1 VTDSFPR
8 LAART
13 GRFTLGVPRSIAVA
27 ADGSKVWFVRTP
39 DGVTRTGLFYEFD
52 VQTGQETL
60 LVDPR
65 SLLDGD
71 EALSPEER
79 ARRERSRESG
89 AGIIDFSVDDTGRWA
104 AFALSGQVWAVHL
117 GARAAT
123 ALPTLGAAIDPHV
136 DPTGRHIAYVSG
148 RALRVISVSGRDDRA
163 LVEPESDTGAWG
175 LAEFIAAEELSRYR
189 GFWWAPDGRSL
200 LVEHHDEASVQ
211 VWHVADP
218 ADPAAPATEH
228 RYPVAGSPNAEV
240 GLWHVDL
247 DGNRTEIQWDRAEF
261 EYLTSVVWNA
271 HGAPVI
277 QVLSRDQRRAQIL
290 TVEVETGTTTVVREL
305 RDTAWLD
312 VTSAPRFADGGRLIS
327 IEDQPGRRRLVV
339 NGEATGDAA
348 WQVRHLV
355 AIRPEG
361 VIVTVSQEP
370 TDVQLVRFGF
380 DGTTEAL
387 TEGSAVHSAVAGG
400 TTLVVVRSELDQPVT
415 SVEVRSEHG
424 THAIASVSEPAPF
437 VPAVQ
442 ILFAGPE
449 RIRTAVLFPDGH
461 RPGSQRLPVLMN
473 PYGGPH
479 AQRVLSS
486 GRMFL
491 EPQWLAN
498 EGYCVVVADGRGTP
512 GRDPEWERA
521 VLNDLATPVLDDQVT
536 ALHAVAEEFPDDV
549 DLDRVG
555 IMGWSFGGYLAALAV
570 LRRPDV
576 FHAAVAGAPVTD
588 WRLYDTAY
596 SERYLGDPTGNAS
609 AYEATSL
616 LPLASGLS
624 RPLLLI
630 HGLADD
636 NVFAAHTLQLSA
648 ALTAAGR
655 PHDVLP
661 LSGITHMASQETVA
675 EGLATLQAAYLAEH
689 LQSGHR

>member
-8 LAART
+8 LSART
-13 GRFTLGVPRSIAVA
+13 GRFTLGVPRSFAVA

-39 DGVTRTGLFYEFD
+39 DGVTRTGLLYELD
-52 VQTGQETL
+52 VHTGKESL

-123 ALPTLGAAIDPHV
+123 ALATPGAAIDPHV

-148 RALRVISVSGRDDRA
+148 RALRVVPVSGRDDRA
-163 LVEPESDTGAWG
+163 LVEPESGTEARG
-175 LAEFIAAEELSRYR
+175 LAVLIAAEELSRYR

-200 LVEHHDEASVQ
+200 LVERHDEAPVQ

-218 ADPAAPATEH
+218 ANPAAPAAEH
-228 RYPVAGSPNAEV
+228 RYPVTGSPNAAV
-240 GLWHVDL
+240 SLWHVDL
-247 DGNRTEIQWDRAEF
+247 DGNRTEIQWDRTAF
-261 EYLTSVVWNA
+261 EYLTSVVWNG

-277 QVLSRDQRRAQIL
+277 QVLSRDQRTSRIL
-290 TVEVETGTTTVVREL
+290 SVDVETGTTTVLREL
-305 RDTAWLD
+305 NDAAWID

-339 NGEATGDAA
+339 DGTPVGDDG
-348 WQVRHLV
+348 WQVRHIV

-361 VIVTVSQEP
+361 VIVTASREP
-370 TDVQLVRFGF
+370 TDVHLVRFGF

-387 TEGSAVHSAVAGG
+387 TEGSAVHAAVAGG
-400 TTLVVVRSELDQPVT
+400 TTLVVVRSELDQPAT
-415 SVEVRSEHG
+415 SVEVRSDHG
-424 THAIASVSEPAPF
+424 AHPIASVSEPAPF
-437 VPAVQ
+437 VPTVR

-498 EGYCVVVADGRGTP
+498 QGYCVVVADGRGTP

-521 VLNDLATPVLDDQVT
+521 VLNDLATPVLDDQVA
-536 ALHAVAEEFPDDV
+536 ALHAVAEEFPDDL

-576 FHAAVAGAPVTD
+576 FHAAIAGAPVTD

-596 SERYLGDPTGNAS
+596 TERYLGDPTDNAA
-609 AYEATSL
+609 AYAATSL

-689 LQSGHR
+689 PQSGHR

>member
-8 LAART
+8 LSART
-13 GRFTLGVPRSIAVA
+13 ARFTLGVPRSFAVA
-27 ADGSKVWFVRTP
+27 PDGSKVWFVRTP
-39 DGVTRTGLFYEFD
+39 DGVTRTGLLYELD
-52 VQTGQETL
+52 VHTGTERL

-65 SLLDGD
+65 SLLTED
-71 EALSPEER
+71 ETLSPQER

-104 AFALSGQVWAVHL
+104 TFALSGHVWAVHL
-117 GARAAT
+117 GARATT
-123 ALPTLGAAIDPHV
+123 ALPSHGAAIDPRV
-136 DPTGRHIAYVSG
+136 DPTGRHIAYVSE
-148 RALRVISVSGRDDRA
+148 RALRVISVSGRDERA
-163 LVEPESDTGAWG
+163 LLAPESATDTWG

-200 LVEHHDEASVQ
+200 LVERQDEAPVQ

-218 ADPAAPATEH
+218 ANPAVPATEH
-228 RYPVAGSPNAEV
+228 RYPVAGSPNATV

-247 DGNRTEIQWDRAEF
+247 DGTRTEIQWDRTAF
-261 EYLTSVVWNA
+261 EYLTSVVWTDD
-271 HGAPVI
+271 GAPVI
-277 QVLSRDQRRAQIL
+277 QVLSRDQKSARIL
-290 TVEVETGTTTVVREL
+290 SVDVETGTTTVLREL
-305 RDTAWLD
+305 RDDAWID
-312 VTSAPRFADGGRLIS
+312 ITSAPRFADGGRLIS
-327 IEDQPGRRRLVV
+327 IEDQPGRRRLIVDGSAV
-339 NGEATGDAA
+339 GDER
-348 WQVRHLV
+348 WQVRQLV
-355 AIRPEG
+355 SAQPDG
-361 VIVTVSQEP
+361 VIVTASQEP

-380 DGTTEAL
+380 DGTTEPL
-387 TEGSAVHSAVAGG
+387 TEGLAVHAAVAGG
-400 TTLVVVRSELDQPVT
+400 TTLVVVRSELEQPAT
-415 SVEVRSEHG
+415 SVEVRSDHG
-424 THAIASVSEPAPF
+424 TVPLATVSEPAPF
-437 VPAVQ
+437 VPAVRV
-442 ILFAGPE
+442 LPAGPA

-461 RPGSQRLPVLMN
+461 RPGSRRLPVLMN

-498 EGYCVVVADGRGTP
+498 EGYCVIVADGRGTP

-536 ALHAVAEEFPDDV
+536 ALQAVAEEFPDDV

-588 WRLYDTAY
+588 WRWYDTAY
-596 SERYLGDPTGNAS
+596 TERYLGDPTANAA
-609 AYEATSL
+609 AYDATSL

-675 EGLATLQAAYLAEH
+675 EGLATLQAAYFAEH
-689 LQSGHR
+689 L

>member
-8 LAART
+8 LSART
-13 GRFTLGVPRSIAVA
+13 ARFTLGIPRSFAVTE
-27 ADGSKVWFVRTP
+27 SKIWFVRTP
-39 DGVTRTGLFYEFD
+39 DGVTRTGMLFEFD
-52 VQTGQETL
+52 VDSGEETL

-65 SLLDGD
+65 VLLDGD
-71 EALSPEER
+71 ESLSPEER

-117 GARAAT
+117 GARATT
-123 ALPTLGAAIDPHV
+123 ALPTPGAAIDPRV
-136 DPTGRHIAYVSG
+136 DPTGRHIAYVSD

-163 LVEPESDTGAWG
+163 LVTPASETETWG

-200 LVEHHDEASVQ
+200 LVERHDDAPVQ

-218 ADPAAPATEH
+218 AHPGVAPTAH
-228 RYPVAGSPNAEV
+228 RYPVAGSPNADV
-240 GLWHVDL
+240 SLWHVDL
-247 DGNRTEIQWDRAEF
+247 EGNRNEIVWDRSAY
-261 EYLTSVVWNA
+261 EYLTSVVWNE
-271 HGAPVI
+271 HGAVL

-290 TVEVETGTTTVVREL
+290 SLDAETGTTTVLREL
-305 RDTAWLD
+305 ADDAWID
-312 VTSAPRFADGGRLIS
+312 VTSAPRLADDQRLIS
-327 IEDQPGRRRLVV
+327 IEDLPGRRRLVIDGNAV
-339 NGEATGDAA
+339 GDDA

-355 AIRPEG
+355 AVQEDG
-361 VIVTVSQEP
+361 AIVTASSEP
-370 TDVQLVRFGF
+370 TDVQLLRIGF
-380 DGTTEAL
+380 DGTTTTL
-387 TEGSAVHSAVAGG
+387 SEGSAVHGAVAGG
-400 TTLVVVRSELDQPVT
+400 TTLVVVRSELDEATTTVT
-415 SVEVRSEHG
+415 VRG
-424 THAIASVSEPAPF
+424 ADRTHTIASVAEPAPF
-437 VPAVQ
+437 TPAVRF
-442 ILFAGPE
+442 LLAGPD

-461 RPGSQRLPVLMN
+461 RPGSRRLPVLLN

-486 GRMFL
+486 GRLFL
-491 EPQWLAN
+491 EPQWLAD

-536 ALHAVAEEFPDDV
+536 ALHAVAAEFPDDL

-596 SERYLGDPTGNAS
+596 TERYLGDPTVNAD
-609 AYEATSL
+609 AYDATSL
-616 LPLASGLS
+616 IPLARDLQ

-648 ALTAAGR
+648 ALTASGR

-661 LSGITHMASQETVA
+661 LSGITHMASQEAVA
-675 EGLATLQAAYLAEH
+675 EGLATLQAAYFAKNL
-689 LQSGHR
+689 